1 MSFSIIQPPTELKQF
16 PADLKW
22 RPEIIDYKQSDAY
35 RQYFADTSLLQRLGV
50 FFIFLKY
57 FIINL
62 LKRLINYELI
72 PLDIRRPRSVI
83 GYWNFLQISVFH
95 IFRITSNRYLTGN
108 SENGNQIFNELMNNG
123 VAVVKLPTSD
133 FDNLYE
139 VSKDSFLHLR
149 DKREKKAN
157 AGSRDFGES
166 RSYARRDNASELF
179 KTVETIL
186 NDAGIMLAASKYLQR
201 DASLIDI
208 NPQINDVTDN
218 FWINIFTDIK
228 NMALPKSAYFHRD
241 ASGGDLKAII
251 YLTDVTEANG
261 PFTYSIGSHNISISI
276 FDDYT
281 CETNDSSGFS
291 STSLSSRIKFAM
303 LPKWLRQKG
312 TFGNDLN
319 DDSFLSK
326 SIIDSAWS
334 ITANKGS
341 IVLFDTKGIHRG
353 GMVREGER
361 LVLTCV
367 IG

>member
-1 MSFSIIQPPTELKQF
+1 MSFSIINPPTELKKF
-16 PADLKW
+16 PGDLKW
-22 RPEIIDYKQSDAY
+22 RPEIIDYTQSDAY
-35 RQYFADTSLLQRLGV
+35 RQHFEHRSLLGRVNV
-50 FFIFLKY
+50 FFVFLRY
-57 FIINL
+57 FIFNM

-72 PLDIRRPRSVI
+72 PLDIRKPKSI
-83 GYWNFLQISVFH
+83 NAYCKFFKISVYN
-95 IFRITSNRYLTGN
+95 IFRVTGN
-108 SENGNQIFNELMNNG
+108 KYRTINSDNSSLIYNEMMNNG
-123 VAVVKLPTSD
+123 ISVVSIPASCFDYLSEVA
-133 FDNLYE
+133 
-139 VSKDSFLHLR
+139 KDSFMKLR
-149 DKREKKAN
+149 AKRERMAN
-157 AGSRDFGES
+157 AGSRNFDES
-166 RSYARRDNASELF
+166 RSYASRDNASEMF
-179 KTVETIL
+179 KAVEAIL
-186 NDAGIMLAASKYLQR
+186 NDSGIMLAASKYLQR
-201 DASLIDI
+201 DASLVDI

-228 NMALPKSAYFHRD
+228 NMVLPKSAYFHRD

-251 YLTDVTEANG
+251 YLTDVNEANG
-261 PFTYSIGSHNISISI
+261 PFTYSIGSHNISISR

-312 TFGNDLN
+312 SFGNDLN

-334 ITANKGS
+334 VTANKGS